1 MMEADRNI
9 KEMIREGAGTADLRL
24 YQRKK
29 GMASLDAYAAEMLLA
44 GETDVEEAEK
54 IIYSAQ

>member
-1 MMEADRNI
+1 
-9 KEMIREGAGTADLRL
+9 MIREGAGTADLRL

-44 GETDVEEAEK
+44 GETDIEEAEK